1 MKGSLMTTSDLSEI
15 YDSIQNCRTCDSS
28 ELAQILD
35 LGMHPLANSLLNN
48 EEDSEIVAPL
58 VLIRC
63 RSCTTVQLSINV
75 RPDLMFQEYL
85 WVTGT
90 TNTAKSHCSDLAIR
104 ILKISEK
111 KYPRVLEI
119 GSNDGTLLQALIES
133 GAKEV
138 IGVDPASNLQPEH
151 LEGNFKLVQGFFTS
165 DLGERLSSEFPKVD
179 IVVARN
185 VLSHVPDLND
195 VMQGISK
202 VICDD
207 GMIVI
212 EFHEA
217 SKILTELH
225 YESIYHEH
233 TFYHSIR
240 SIQAA
245 LSQIGFSIFDISESP
260 ISGGSHVVYSSRRNK
275 TPTDLLL
282 NALRSEEEL
291 GVYSESSWQDFST
304 KVYKNLLE
312 LKTIFHSEKDSNWI
326 AFGASARS
334 STLLNSIGESS
345 KFLKQIADN
354 NPLKQGKFSP
364 GIRLQISNPVESI
377 TSDVEKVFICAFNF
391 EDEIINFLKNDLK
404 WSGEV
409 ILPLPRKIRRFK
421 I

>member
-1 MKGSLMTTSDLSEI
+1 MTASDLSEI
-15 YDSIQNCRTCDSS
+15 YHSIQKCRTCDSS
-28 ELAQILD
+28 DLAQILD
-35 LGMHPLANSLLNN
+35 LGMHPLANSLLKN
-48 EEDSEIVAPL
+48 EEEFEIAAPL
-58 VLIRC
+58 ILIRC
-63 RSCTTVQLSINV
+63 KSCTTVQLSINV
-75 RPDLMFQEYL
+75 RPQLMFQEYL

-90 TNTAKSHCSDLAIR
+90 TDTAKDHCRNLAIR

-111 KYPRVLEI
+111 KHPIVLEI
-119 GSNDGTLLQALIES
+119 GSNDGTLLQALIDN
-133 GAKEV
+133 GAEEV
-138 IGVDPASNLQPEH
+138 IGVDPASNLQPKH
-151 LEGNFKLVQGFFTS
+151 LEGNFKLVEGFFTS
-165 DLGERLSSEFPKVD
+165 DLAEKLSKEISEVD
-179 IVVARN
+179 VVVARN
-185 VLSHVPDLND
+185 VLSHVPNLND

-202 VICDD
+202 VISDD

-245 LSQIGFSIFDISESP
+245 LSRIGFTIFDISESP
-260 ISGGSHVVYSSRRNK
+260 ISGGSHVVYSSRRK
-275 TPTDLLL
+275 RTPTDLLL

-291 GVYSESSWQDFST
+291 GVYSESSWKNFST
-304 KVYKNLLE
+304 KASKNLLE
-312 LKTIFHSEKDSNWI
+312 LRAIFRSEKDSHWI

-345 KFLKQIADN
+345 KCLNQIADN

-364 GIRLQISNPVESI
+364 GIRLQISNPMESI

-391 EDEIINFLKNDLK
+391 EDEILNFLKNDLK

-409 ILPLPRKIRRFK
+409 ILPLPNKIRRFK